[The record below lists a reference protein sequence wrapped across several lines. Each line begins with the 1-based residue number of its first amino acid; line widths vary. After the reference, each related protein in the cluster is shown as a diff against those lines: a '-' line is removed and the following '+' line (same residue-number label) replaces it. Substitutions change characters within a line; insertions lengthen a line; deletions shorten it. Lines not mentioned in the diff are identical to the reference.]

1 MDPDGEEDH
10 SRLLHRRTRLVN
22 FRNNYNVEALGIL
35 VVIRCL
41 LEDTYTVEPLNNGH
55 IGGRDF
61 VPCREV
67 VHYRRSTIF
76 LLIIS
81 TFQWLNESM
90 RVRGFQINRCLHDTL
105 ALSHGEYI

>member
-1 MDPDGEEDH
+1 MQFRSEFKRIAGLTDEMSIH
-10 SRLLHRRTRLVN
+10 S
-22 FRNNYNVEALGIL
+22 
-35 VVIRCL
+35 L
-41 LEDTYTVEPLNNGH
+41 LERDLGHTVEPLNNGH

-81 TFQWLNESM
+81 LKITFQWLNEVTFNEM
-90 RVRGFQINRCLHDTL
+90 FTNQLMDACMTP
-105 ALSHGEYI
+105 